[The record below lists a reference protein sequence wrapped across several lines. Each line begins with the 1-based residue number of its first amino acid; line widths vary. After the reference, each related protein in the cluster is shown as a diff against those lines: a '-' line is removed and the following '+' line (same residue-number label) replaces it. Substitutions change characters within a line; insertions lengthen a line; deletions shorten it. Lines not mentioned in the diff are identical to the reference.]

1 MSDGG
6 SDLPPLDVIQAN
18 FDSYLGA
25 LIVQSFVSGIYTIL
39 MYRTIRSAASGLR
52 KGSNVFLMLLLVLLY
67 GLIMSN
73 LSTTWSVARHTFI
86 THNESRDA
94 MATWLFDDPQ
104 STILSQAGNGC
115 GVVAILIADS
125 LLVWRCYMLWSRNK
139 FLLVF
144 FGLLLLGELALIPIL
159 LKLNAMLGPAQVPII
174 SLYLF
179 LSMGITVVATGLIAY
194 RVVTVSR
201 GGVYAS
207 EYNYVVEV
215 LVESG
220 VLYSTILFV
229 SSVIQVIPNAS
240 LGTFEAATYFT
251 GILIPV
257 TGIAPTLI
265 SARIL
270 THTDEDEQKWSQ
282 PASFLVFTTI
292 HKRNAGSATLNNP
305 TQSDFGVVTKTH
317 TIGSG
322 GDADRDHDVDLEKQ
336 SSGSSVGNE
345 SPDLEFAAVAGTSPI
360 SPVSPQVDAPRT
372 GSEALSARNGFM

>member
-39 MYRTIRSAASGLR
+39 MYRTIRSAAAGLR

-144 FGLLLLGELALIPIL
+144 FGLLLLGEL
-159 LKLNAMLGPAQVPII
+159 GG
-174 SLYLF
+174 LF
-179 LSMGITVVATGLIAY
+179 IV
-194 RVVTVSR
+194 
-201 GGVYAS
+201 
-207 EYNYVVEV
+207 
-215 LVESG
+215 
-220 VLYSTILFV
+220 FV
-229 SSVIQVIPNAS
+229 
-240 LGTFEAATYFT
+240 
-251 GILIPV
+251 
-257 TGIAPTLI
+257 
-265 SARIL
+265 
-270 THTDEDEQKWSQ
+270 H
-282 PASFLVFTTI
+282 
-292 HKRNAGSATLNNP
+292 
-305 TQSDFGVVTKTH
+305 
-317 TIGSG
+317 
-322 GDADRDHDVDLEKQ
+322 
-336 SSGSSVGNE
+336 
-345 SPDLEFAAVAGTSPI
+345 
-360 SPVSPQVDAPRT
+360 
-372 GSEALSARNGFM
+372 